1 MSFLRLD
8 WLGTQAEL
16 LWTSRFLHGDEESLG
31 FAQRDELSRTYGED
45 QEETRE
51 SPTASSLEG
60 GNETPTS
67 PSSSTCLKITTWEA
81 GWNVTNAIQGIFVLG
96 LPYALLQS
104 GYLGLLLLILAAV
117 ICNYTGK
124 ILVSC
129 LYEDNEEGQPIRVRD
144 TYEDIANACCKR
156 LCPLLGG
163 RVVNAAQVVEL
174 MMTCILY
181 LVVSTNLMCHSFS
194 FLPLPPAAWSVMTFL
209 TLVPCML
216 IRDLRVVS
224 RLSLLCSL
232 AQFLITFIVVAYC
245 LHQAHRWSWRRM
257 VLLVDFERF
266 LVSVGVIIFSYTSQI
281 FLPTLEG
288 SMEDRGDFSDMM
300 SWTHSLACVLKTTFS
315 VLAFLTWGED
325 TKEVITDNLPIG
337 IRMVVNLCLL
347 AKALLSYPLPFY
359 AVAEVLQSS
368 VLRLEAAQV
377 GVDMGTLVL
386 RGCLLLMTFLMALCM
401 PHFSLLMGL
410 TGSVT
415 GAAMTFILPSLF
427 HLQLKWTTMSS
438 RLKALDLLILTLG
451 SLCSL
456 SGLVC
461 SIKGMIQAFG
471 R

>member
-1 MSFLRLD
+1 MV
-8 WLGTQAEL
+8 
-16 LWTSRFLHGDEESLG
+16 
-31 FAQRDELSRTYGED
+31 
-45 QEETRE
+45 
-51 SPTASSLEG
+51 
-60 GNETPTS
+60 
-67 PSSSTCLKITTWEA
+67 
-81 GWNVTNAIQGIFVLG
+81 NVT
-96 LPYALLQS
+96 
-104 GYLGLLLLILAAV
+104 
-117 ICNYTGK
+117 
-124 ILVSC
+124 
-129 LYEDNEEGQPIRVRD
+129 
-144 TYEDIANACCKR
+144 
-156 LCPLLGG
+156 
-163 RVVNAAQVVEL
+163 QVVEL
-174 MMTCILY
+174 MMY
-181 LVVSTNLMCHSFS
+181 
-194 FLPLPPAAWSVMTFL
+194 PLPGAQHQHHVSQLLLPTPAPAAWTVVTFL
-209 TLVPCML
+209 TLVPWML
-216 IRDLRVVS
+216 IRDLRVVMVS
-224 RLSLLCSL
+224 RLRLLCSL

-337 IRMVVNLCLL
+337 LRMVVNLCLL

-451 SLCSL
+451 SMCSL